1 VVSVDGRSFDVSDLH
16 FAAPASDTRTLLE
29 ATPMSAGTLARKS
42 SAAVVAP
49 LVRCLVRT
57 PSHEEAT
64 ARLQFVVE
72 HGSRLGLLLGESGSG
87 KTTLLESFHDELRGA
102 GCLTAVINVAGLS
115 AEELLHA
122 IAAKLRTPVEND
134 WNLFQLWRALNDR
147 FTELRFLRE
156 QAVILIDDAGLA
168 STDVLM
174 HLYRLAQSE
183 PAASARLSIIFA
195 ATKSSLP
202 RVGKHLLELVD
213 LKIELP
219 SWSTT
224 ETRALVEATGA
235 AQAKASGGRSLR
247 FSAAAIERLQ
257 QLSGGMPRSIVRLA
271 DLARLAAG
279 ADNGDTVDVETIEGV
294 FEELSMKL
302 AG

>member
-1 VVSVDGRSFDVSDLH
+1 
-16 FAAPASDTRTLLE
+16 
-29 ATPMSAGTLARKS
+29 MSAGTLSRKS
-42 SAAVVAP
+42 SVSVAP
-49 LVRCLVRT
+49 VARCLVRT
-57 PSHEEAT
+57 PSHEEAS

-72 HGSRLGLLLGESGSG
+72 HGSRLGLLLGEPGSG

-219 SWSTT
+219 AWSTT

-279 ADNGDTVDVETIEGV
+279 ADNGDTVDAETIEGV

-302 AG
+302 AS